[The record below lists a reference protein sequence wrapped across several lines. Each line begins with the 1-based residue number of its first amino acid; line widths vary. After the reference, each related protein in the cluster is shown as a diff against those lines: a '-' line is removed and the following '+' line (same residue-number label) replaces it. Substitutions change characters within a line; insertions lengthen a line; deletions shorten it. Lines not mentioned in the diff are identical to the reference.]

1 MLQQFYAYL
10 KILMLFIFLDL
21 LIFLRIRTLSIWKS
35 NPKLLNIVWWS
46 VSILSYLCIFLNLFF
61 KWTSFESAFFVFFPL
76 SSLFGKIIC
85 LFFIGIDTI
94 VYTFKIINRHFKKT
108 KSSPKQAGNL
118 PPIKRSDF
126 IVKSGLLLASV
137 PILALTRGFAFNL
150 YKYQVNHLDLILP
163 KLPKSFEGITIAQI
177 SDIHAGSLFNSTA
190 VKKGID
196 LLLAQKPDII
206 FFTGDLINDFAT
218 EMEDYLSIFDKVKAP
233 LGTFSILGNHDYG
246 DYHFNRYH
254 FFDQMNLTKEK
265 NLSNLKSIHQQLGW
279 QLLLNES
286 KELILN
292 NEKITII
299 GVENWGTNNPKNYGN
314 IDLAMSKVDK
324 SSPINLMLSHDPSHW
339 RAEIIPKYPTID
351 VTFSGHTHGGQFG
364 YNNPNY
370 QWSPVKYAY
379 REWAGLYREKHQ
391 ALYVNVG
398 FGYLDYPSRVGILP
412 EITIFHLKSK
422 G

>member
-1 MLQQFYAYL
+1 L
-10 KILMLFIFLDL
+10 
-21 LIFLRIRTLSIWKS
+21 
-35 NPKLLNIVWWS
+35 
-46 VSILSYLCIFLNLFF
+46 
-61 KWTSFESAFFVFFPL
+61 
-76 SSLFGKIIC
+76 GKIIC

-94 VYTFKIINRHFKKT
+94 VYTFKIIKKGFKKT
-108 KSSPKQAGNL
+108 KSSPNQAGNL

-137 PILALTRGFAFNL
+137 PIVALTRGFAFNL
-150 YKYQVNHLDLILP
+150 YKYLVNHLDLILP
-163 KLPKSFEGITIAQI
+163 NLPKSFEGITIAQI

-206 FFTGDLINDFAT
+206 FFTGDLVNDFAA

-246 DYHFNRYH
+246 EYHFNRYH
-254 FFDQMNLTKEK
+254 FFDQMNLTKEQ

-299 GVENWGTNNPKNYGN
+299 GVENWGANNPKNYGN
-314 IDLAMSKVDK
+314 IDLGMSKVGK
-324 SSPINLMLSHDPSHW
+324 SSPINFMHQLYAFTRSLPLARGDHIQISHNRRHFQW
-339 RAEIIPKYPTID
+339 THTWGTI
-351 VTFSGHTHGGQFG
+351 
-364 YNNPNY
+364 
-370 QWSPVKYAY
+370 
-379 REWAGLYREKHQ
+379 RL
-391 ALYVNVG
+391 
-398 FGYLDYPSRVGILP
+398 
-412 EITIFHLKSK
+412 
-422 G
+422 

>member
-1 MLQQFYAYL
+1 MIQQFYAYL

-21 LIFLRIRTLSIWKS
+21 LIFLRIRSLSTWKY
-35 NPKLLNIVWWS
+35 NRKLLNIVWWS
-46 VSILSYLCIFLNLFF
+46 ISILSYLSIFLNLFF
-61 KWTSFESAFFVFFPL
+61 RWTSFESACLVFFPV
-76 SSLFGKIIC
+76 SLLLGKIIC
-85 LFFIGIDTI
+85 LFFIGIDAVVHI
-94 VYTFKIINRHFKKT
+94 FNVINKRLKET
-108 KSSPKQAGNL
+108 KSLPKQIGNL
-118 PPIKRSDF
+118 PSIKRSDF

-137 PILALTRGFAFNL
+137 PIVALTRGFAFNL

-163 KLPKSFEGITIAQI
+163 NLPKSFEGITIAQI

-190 VKKGID
+190 VKRGID
-196 LLLAQKPDII
+196 LLLAQNPDII
-206 FFTGDLINDFAT
+206 FFTGDLINDFAA

-246 DYHFNRYH
+246 DYHFNRHH
-254 FFDQMNLTKEK
+254 FFDQKHLTKQQ
-265 NLSNLKSIHQQLGW
+265 NLSDLKSIHQQLGW

-286 KELILN
+286 KELVLN

-299 GVENWGTNNPKNYGN
+299 GVENWGANNPQNYGN

-339 RAEIIPKYPTID
+339 RAEILPKYPTID

>member
-1 MLQQFYAYL
+1 M
-10 KILMLFIFLDL
+10 
-21 LIFLRIRTLSIWKS
+21 
-35 NPKLLNIVWWS
+35 
-46 VSILSYLCIFLNLFF
+46 
-61 KWTSFESAFFVFFPL
+61 FFPL
-76 SSLFGKIIC
+76 SLLFGKIIC
-85 LFFIGIDTI
+85 LFFIGIDTL
-94 VYTFKIINRHFKKT
+94 VYTFKIINKRLKKT
-108 KSSPKQAGNL
+108 KPSPKQTGNL

-137 PILALTRGFAFNL
+137 PIVALTRGFAFNL

-246 DYHFNRYH
+246 EYHFNRYH
-254 FFDQMNLTKEK
+254 FFDQMNLTKEQ

-299 GVENWGTNNPKNYGN
+299 GVENWGANNPKNYGN

-324 SSPINLMLSHDPSHW
+324 SSPINFMLSHDPSHW
-339 RAEIIPKYPTID
+339 RGEIIPKYPTID

-379 REWAGLYREKHQ
+379 SEWAGLYREKHQ

-422 G
+422 D

>member
-1 MLQQFYAYL
+1 M
-10 KILMLFIFLDL
+10 
-21 LIFLRIRTLSIWKS
+21 
-35 NPKLLNIVWWS
+35 
-46 VSILSYLCIFLNLFF
+46 
-61 KWTSFESAFFVFFPL
+61 FFPL
-76 SSLFGKIIC
+76 SLLFGKIIC
-85 LFFIGIDTI
+85 LLFIGIDTL
-94 VYTFKIINRHFKKT
+94 VYTFKIINKRLKKT
-108 KSSPKQAGNL
+108 KSSPKQAGSL

-137 PILALTRGFAFNL
+137 PIVALTRGFAVNL

-163 KLPKSFEGITIAQI
+163 NLPKSFEGITIAQI

-206 FFTGDLINDFAT
+206 FFTGDLINDFAI

-246 DYHFNRYH
+246 EYHFNRYH
-254 FFDQMNLTKEK
+254 FFDQMNLTKEQ

-286 KELILN
+286 KELLLN

-299 GVENWGTNNPKNYGN
+299 GVENWGANNPKNYGN

-324 SSPINLMLSHDPSHW
+324 SSPINFMLSHDPSHW

-370 QWSPVKYAY
+370 QWSPMKYAY